1 MFFKWLAE
9 SLHTVGGSSD
19 GECSSGRQKRRGV
32 GDLGS
37 PGKRAAKTATVF
49 YYLLIH
55 LQRSFG
61 RSHVKSKNTTTRTQ
75 LRETKLSYYG
85 IETSSFGIKTSPP
98 PRFHSFHSLWPK
110 AAASDSEASSPH

>member
-61 RSHVKSKNTTTRTQ
+61 RSHVKSKNTTTRTK
-75 LRETKLSYYG
+75 ECTVK
-85 IETSSFGIKTSPP
+85 SSIFSFNYLV
-98 PRFHSFHSLWPK
+98 RFLEVSVVSGRLGLLVHPSVRVPIFFI
-110 AAASDSEASSPH
+110 AA